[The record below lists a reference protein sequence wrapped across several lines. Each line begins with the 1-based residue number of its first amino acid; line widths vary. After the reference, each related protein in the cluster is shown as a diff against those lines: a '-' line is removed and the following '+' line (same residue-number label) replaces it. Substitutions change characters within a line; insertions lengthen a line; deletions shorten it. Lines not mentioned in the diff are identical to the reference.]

1 MKTAE
6 DYITGKI
13 LHLDGDRRYS
23 EKSRRHYEKMGMNAI
38 VKNIPESKQPRM
50 VYNLLM
56 YYKPDILVIT
66 GHDRMIKKGREY
78 NNIYNYKN
86 SRYFIETV
94 KEARRYEREQ
104 AKDLVIFAGACE
116 SYFEALIMA
125 GANFAS
131 SPARIL
137 IDFLDPIVVAEKIA
151 TTDELKYITI
161 RDVEK
166 DLRDGT
172 KGIGGIGANRKK
184 ENEQVLKNRTLQ
196 EILQKYYKNVIQM

>member
-1 MKTAE
+1 MKT
-6 DYITGKI
+6 TGEYTTGRI

-23 EKSRRHYEKMGMNAI
+23 EKSRRHYEKMGRDAI
-38 VKNIPESKQPRM
+38 VKNIPEYKQPKM

-56 YYKPDILVIT
+56 QYKPDILVIT
-66 GHDRMIKKGREY
+66 GHDMMIKKRREY

-86 SRYFIETV
+86 SKYFIETV

-104 AKDLVIFAGACE
+104 ARELVIFAGACE

-137 IDFLDPIVVAEKIA
+137 IDFLDPIVIAEKVA
-151 TTDELKYITI
+151 TTDDFKYITI

-172 KGIGGIGANRKK
+172 KGVGGIGASR
-184 ENEQVLKNRTLQ
+184 
-196 EILQKYYKNVIQM
+196 

>member
-1 MKTAE
+1 MKTTGE
-6 DYITGKI
+6 YITGRI

-38 VKNIPESKQPRM
+38 VKNIPEYKQPKM

-56 YYKPDILVIT
+56 HYKPDILVIT
-66 GHDRMIKKGREY
+66 GHDMMIKKGREY

-86 SRYFIETV
+86 SKYFIETV

-104 AKDLVIFAGACE
+104 ARDLVIFAGACE

-137 IDFLDPIVVAEKIA
+137 IDFLDPIVIAEKVA
-151 TTDELKYITI
+151 TTDDFKYITI

-166 DLRDGT
+166 DLRDGL
-172 KGIGGIGANRKK
+172 KGVGGIGATRKK
-184 ENEQVLKNRTLQ
+184 KNKKLKSKYFER
-196 EILQKYYKNVIQM
+196 ILQKCYKIVT